1 MGGPAKVSRLRQLED
16 RLFTARSL
24 RLGAV
29 FLVVV
34 SLLDLARLYFSGQ
47 WIFDTHG
54 KYRLLDFAWLWLG
67 GGFALRAS
75 AVQAFND
82 PLFAAAQ
89 QELVGAIG
97 PDQVYFHWVYPP
109 VLFFLALPLA
119 ALPYLPALIV
129 WCATTGAFYVSAIA
143 RILGRGWVLL
153 ALAPSAVVVNLM
165 LGQTGYLSAGIMG
178 YGLLLLNRKPFL
190 AGLLLSLFAYKP
202 QLALLFPIVLA
213 VAGSWRAIAGGALG
227 VLALVGASA
236 AAFGPGSW
244 LAFAEALSLRNPR
257 SLTADPGLHA
267 TLQTVFGV
275 ARDAGLDFH
284 LAWAAQISAGVMA
297 AVLCCFIWRRPLPY
311 ELKAAAL
318 AAAAL
323 LATPYLLA
331 YDLVIAVV
339 PAAFLIRLGLMG
351 GFLPGERL
359 VLLGAFMIL
368 LAYVFPVGPFVF
380 AALLALVLRRALV
393 RPFADASV
401 APPEAA

>member
-1 MGGPAKVSRLRQLED
+1 M
-16 RLFTARSL
+16 
-24 RLGAV
+24 
-29 FLVVV
+29 
-34 SLLDLARLYFSGQ
+34 
-47 WIFDTHG
+47 
-54 KYRLLDFAWLWLG
+54 
-67 GGFALRAS
+67 
-75 AVQAFND
+75 
-82 PLFAAAQ
+82 
-89 QELVGAIG
+89 
-97 PDQVYFHWVYPP
+97 
-109 VLFFLALPLA
+109 
-119 ALPYLPALIV
+119 
-129 WCATTGAFYVSAIA
+129 
-143 RILGRGWVLL
+143 
-153 ALAPSAVVVNLM
+153 
-165 LGQTGYLSAGIMG
+165 
-178 YGLLLLNRKPFL
+178 
-190 AGLLLSLFAYKP
+190 
-202 QLALLFPIVLA
+202 
-213 VAGSWRAIAGGALG
+213 
-227 VLALVGASA
+227 
-236 AAFGPGSW
+236 
-244 LAFAEALSLRNPR
+244 
-257 SLTADPGLHA
+257 
-267 TLQTVFGV
+267 FGV
-275 ARDAGLDFH
+275 ASDAGLDFH